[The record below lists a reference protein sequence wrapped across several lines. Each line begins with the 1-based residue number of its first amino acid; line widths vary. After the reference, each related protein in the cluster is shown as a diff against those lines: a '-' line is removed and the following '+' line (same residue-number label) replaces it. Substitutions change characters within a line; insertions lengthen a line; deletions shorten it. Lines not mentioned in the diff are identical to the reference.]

1 MSPVTTMLAT
11 RSKTMLAATTP
22 ALRRRLV
29 TCDHDEDR
37 AGFDLLP
44 DGRAHLRDAPGRRCE
59 QLVLHLHRFERG
71 ERGVGVDT
79 IALFHMHGL
88 EQTRHRRAELDS
100 AGPQSHGLAA
110 RAKGALVDDGRAEV
124 VAIEIEAERIV
135 CHHRDLVAFAFNR
148 DRPLPSPNGLADVR
162 SDNAIIDRETAVLAE
177 LDAEATV
184 LERDLVAH
192 QRSASSRAARG
203 HAGSDGRIARR
214 SPRERIAK
222 TAASAPAATAPSVR
236 SGALLGSHRV
246 TKSVSYRPAMKSCS

>member
-11 RSKTMLAATTP
+11 RSKAMLAATTP

-37 AGFDLLP
+37 AGFHLRP
-44 DGRAHLRDAPGRRCE
+44 RRRAHLRDAPGRRCD
-59 QLVLHLHRFERG
+59 QLVLHLHRFERR
-71 ERGVGVDT
+71 ERCVSFDT
-79 IALFHMHGL
+79 IALFHMHGF

-100 AGPQSHGLAA
+100 ARPQPHGFAA

-124 VAIEIEAERIV
+124 VAIEVEAERIV
-135 CHHRDLVAFAFNR
+135 RHHSDLMAFALDR
-148 DRPLPSPNGLADVR
+148 DRPLPSPHGLADVR

-177 LDAEATV
+177 VDAEVAI
-184 LERDLVAH
+184 LKRDLVAH
-192 QRSASSRAARG
+192 QRSASSRAARA
-203 HAGSDGRIARR
+203 HAGSDAGIARR

-236 SGALLGSHRV
+236 SGALVGSHRV
-246 TKSVSYRPAMKSCS
+246 TKSVS